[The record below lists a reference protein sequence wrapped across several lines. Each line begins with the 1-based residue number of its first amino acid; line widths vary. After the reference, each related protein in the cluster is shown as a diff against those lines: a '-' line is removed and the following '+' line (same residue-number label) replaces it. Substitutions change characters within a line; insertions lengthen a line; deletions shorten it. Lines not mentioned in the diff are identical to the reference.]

1 MPMADAWKVT
11 VRVGLSPVIFCLGLT
26 WVTTAALGQADPG
39 FTPTNGVAGLK
50 QPIAVYNN
58 WSAYDELS
66 DNIELTEKLAM
77 KELGE
82 ILRLRREGVRIDYY
96 VMDAF
101 WYSPNGGYRTF

>member
-1 MPMADAWKVT
+1 MMRRSSNLAASVS
-11 VRVGLSPVIFCLGLT
+11 LSLLIFCQT
-26 WVTTAALGQADPG
+26 YACAA
-39 FTPTNGVAGLK
+39 NGDQPEPIPLVARITAGLK

-66 DNIELTEKLAM
+66 DNVELTEELAM

-82 ILRLRREGVRIDYY
+82 ILRLRRSGVKIDYY

-101 WYSPNGGYRTF
+101 WYS